1 MHKGNI
7 MKFTEGAFRD
17 WGYEL
22 VKREYGAAEFD
33 GGPWCKLPGGLV
45 IKDVIAGRVPPA
57 DPDATRRLRRHRRP
71 T

>member
-22 VKREYGAAEFD
+22 VRREYK
-33 GGPWCKLPGGLV
+33 GGGGMGRLQRQAPAGESL
-45 IKDVIAGRVPPA
+45 IKDAIADSRCSSC
-57 DPDATRRLRRHRRP
+57 
-71 T
+71 